1 MNSNPVILMYVHRDE
16 HMHFYV
22 CFLRFQAFMLRGVPL
37 QCGDRCKV
45 YAVNSFDEKILLG
58 EIAVKFCAASDRVM
72 TAFCLL
78 LCAIIGKS
86 WLTSLH

>member
-1 MNSNPVILMYVHRDE
+1 MVHVFHYFYRRVNSNPVILMYVHRDG

-22 CFLRFQAFMLRGVPL
+22 CFLRFQAF
-37 QCGDRCKV
+37 
-45 YAVNSFDEKILLG
+45 ILM
-58 EIAVKFCAASDRVM
+58 FCAASDRVM